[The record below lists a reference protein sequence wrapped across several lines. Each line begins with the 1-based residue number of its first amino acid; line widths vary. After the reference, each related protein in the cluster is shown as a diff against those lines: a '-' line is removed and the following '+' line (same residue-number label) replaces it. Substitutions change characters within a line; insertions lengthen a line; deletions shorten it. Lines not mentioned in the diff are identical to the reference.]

1 MPSLVNQRSRSARE
15 RSRMTPMTAEVNKR
29 PAAIRVVI
37 PFVFRHWLN
46 QPLTAATVA
55 GGLLGAT
62 VADLFMPLFSGHLVD
77 AVTLGAS
84 DPAARRAAFT
94 AFGAIVALGLAS
106 MTLRLVGL
114 HAIVPF
120 TLRIMSDVSRDAFM
134 RVQRFST
141 DWHANSFAGST
152 VRKITRGMWALDLL
166 NDTILMALLPSLAVL
181 LGSMILLGLHWSS
194 LGLVIAVG
202 ALIYVSMTVVF
213 STRYIAPAARIS
225 NAWDTK
231 VGGTLADALTCNAVV
246 KSFGAEAREDA
257 RLARVISRWR
267 TRVRRT
273 WLRYNYTS
281 TAQLAVLLCV
291 RGSVVGGALLLWIA
305 GRASPGDVTY
315 VLTSYYIIHAYL
327 RDVGMHINN
336 LQRSVNDM
344 EELVAIHDEAIGI
357 ADAADALPI
366 SVHGGRIAFEDVT
379 FHYGGHRIPLYD
391 GLSVDIRAGER
402 VGLVGRSGSGKTTFV
417 KLVQRLYD
425 VSGGRILIDGQDIA
439 RATQHSL
446 RSQIAIVQQDPILFH
461 RSLAEN
467 IAYARPGASMAAIE
481 QAARLAN
488 AHEFIL
494 RLPKG
499 YGTLVGE
506 RGVKLS
512 GGERQ
517 RVALA
522 RAFLAD
528 APVLILDE
536 ATSSLDSESEA
547 LIQQAME
554 RLMKGRTSIVIAHR
568 LSTVRSLDRILVFDR
583 GEIVEQGTHAA
594 LATRTGGIYRGL
606 FERQATEFDRASAAG

>member
-1 MPSLVNQRSRSARE
+1 
-15 RSRMTPMTAEVNKR
+15 
-29 PAAIRVVI
+29 
-37 PFVFRHWLN
+37 
-46 QPLTAATVA
+46 
-55 GGLLGAT
+55 
-62 VADLFMPLFSGHLVD
+62 
-77 AVTLGAS
+77 
-84 DPAARRAAFT
+84 
-94 AFGAIVALGLAS
+94 
-106 MTLRLVGL
+106 
-114 HAIVPF
+114 
-120 TLRIMSDVSRDAFM
+120 
-134 RVQRFST
+134 
-141 DWHANSFAGST
+141 
-152 VRKITRGMWALDLL
+152 
-166 NDTILMALLPSLAVL
+166 
-181 LGSMILLGLHWSS
+181 LLGLHWPV
-194 LGLVIAVG
+194 LGAVIAVG
-202 ALIYVSMTVVF
+202 TVIYVSMTLAF
-213 STRYIAPAARIS
+213 SMNYIAPAARVS

-257 RLARVISRWR
+257 RLAGVIGRWR
-267 TRVRRT
+267 MRVRRT
-273 WLRYNYTS
+273 WYRYNYTS
-281 TAQLAVLLCV
+281 TAQRAV
-291 RGSVVGGALLLWIA
+291 LLWIA
-305 GRASPGDVTY
+305 GRATPGDVTY

-344 EELVAIHDEAIGI
+344 EELVAIHGEPIGI
-357 ADAADALPI
+357 ADAPDANPI
-366 SVHGGRIAFEDVT
+366 DIQGGRIVFDDVT
-379 FHYGGHRIPLYD
+379 FHYGGHRAPLYD
-391 GLSVDIRAGER
+391 GLSVEIRAGER

-425 VSGGRILIDGQDIA
+425 VSGGKILIDGQDIA
-439 RATQHSL
+439 KATQHSL
-446 RSQIAIVQQDPILFH
+446 RSQIAIVQQEPILFH
-461 RSLAEN
+461 RTLAEN
-467 IAYARPGASMAAIE
+467 IAYGRPGAGMAAVE

-488 AHEFIL
+488 AHDFIL

-568 LSTVRSLDRILVFDR
+568 LSTVRSLD
-583 GEIVEQGTHAA
+583 
-594 LATRTGGIYRGL
+594 
-606 FERQATEFDRASAAG
+606 

>member
-1 MPSLVNQRSRSARE
+1 MSIRTN
-15 RSRMTPMTAEVNKR
+15 R

-37 PFVFRHWLN
+37 PFVFRHWLK
-46 QPLTAATVA
+46 QPALVLTVA

-62 VADLFMPLFSGHLVD
+62 AADLFMPLFSGHLID
-77 AVTLGAS
+77 ALTLGAA
-84 DPAARRAAFT
+84 DPAARRSAWL
-94 AFGAIVALGLAS
+94 AFGAIVALGLSS
-106 MTLRLVGL
+106 MILRLGGL
-114 HAIVPF
+114 QAIVPF
-120 TLRIMSDVSRDAFM
+120 TLKIMSDVARDAFV

-166 NDTILMALLPSLAVL
+166 NDTILLALLPSFAVL
-181 LGSMILLGLHWSS
+181 MGSMILLGLHWPS
-194 LGLVIAVG
+194 LGLVVAIG
-202 ALIYVSMTVVF
+202 AAIYIPMVILF
-213 STRYIAPAARIS
+213 STRYIAPAARVS
-225 NAWDTK
+225 NAWDTR

-257 RLARVISRWR
+257 RLMRVLDRWR
-267 TRVRRT
+267 RRVRRT
-273 WLRYNYTS
+273 WQRYNYTAA
-281 TAQLAVLLCV
+281 AQFAVLLCLRASV
-291 RGSVVGGALLLWIA
+291 IGGSLVLWIA

-357 ADAADALPI
+357 ADAADAQAI
-366 SVHGGRIAFEDVT
+366 DIAGGRIVFEDVT
-379 FHYGGHRIPLYD
+379 FHYGGHRAPLYD

-417 KLVQRLYD
+417 KLVQRLHD
-425 VSGGRILIDGQDIA
+425 VSGGRILIDGQDVA
-439 RATQHSL
+439 QATQQSL
-446 RSQIAIVQQDPILFH
+446 RSQIAIVQQEPILFH
-461 RSLAEN
+461 RTLAEN
-467 IAYARPGASMAAIE
+467 IAYGRPGASWAAIE

-568 LSTVRSLDRILVFDR
+568 LSTVRSLDRILVFDH
-583 GEIVEQGTHAA
+583 GEIAEQGSHAA
-594 LATRTGGIYRGL
+594 LIGRPGGLYRSL
-606 FERQATEFDRASAAG
+606 FERQVTEFGSVAAAE

>member
-1 MPSLVNQRSRSARE
+1 
-15 RSRMTPMTAEVNKR
+15 MTAQVDKR
-29 PAAIRVVI
+29 PAAIRAVL
-37 PFVFRHWLN
+37 PFVFRHWLK
-46 QPLTAATVA
+46 QPARAATVA

-62 VADLFMPLFSGHLVD
+62 VADLFMPLFSGQLVD
-77 AVTLGAS
+77 AMTLGPS
-84 DPAARRAAFT
+84 DPAARDAAFT
-94 AFGAIVALGLAS
+94 AFGAIVVLGLAS
-106 MTLRLVGL
+106 MILRFIGL
-114 HAIVPF
+114 QAIVPF

-152 VRKITRGMWALDLL
+152 VRKITRGLWALDLL
-166 NDTILMALLPSLAVL
+166 NDTILMALLPSLMVL

-194 LGLVIAVG
+194 LGLVVAVG
-202 ALIYVSMTVVF
+202 AAIYVPMIVLF
-213 STRYIAPAARIS
+213 STRYIAPAARVS

-231 VGGTLADALTCNAVV
+231 VGGTLADAITCNAVV
-246 KSFGAEAREDA
+246 KSFGAEEREDA

-267 TRVRRT
+267 KRVRRT
-273 WLRYNYTS
+273 WLRYNYTNV
-281 TAQLAVLLCV
+281 AQLSVLLCL
-291 RGSVVGGALLLWIA
+291 RASVIGGALLLWKA

-357 ADAADALPI
+357 ADVAGALPI
-366 SVHGGRIAFEDVT
+366 DIQAGRITFEDVT
-379 FHYGGHRIPLYD
+379 FHYGGHRAPLYQ

-417 KLVQRLYD
+417 KLVQRLHD

-439 RATQHSL
+439 KATQHSL

-467 IAYARPGASMAAIE
+467 IAYARPGSSMAVIE
-481 QAARLAN
+481 HAARLAN

-547 LIQQAME
+547 LIQQAIE

-594 LATRTGGIYRGL
+594 LAVRSGGIYRGL
-606 FERQATEFDRASAAG
+606 FELQVTEFARIAAAG

>member
-1 MPSLVNQRSRSARE
+1 MEPACAACRHPDDA
-15 RSRMTPMTAEVNKR
+15 MTASRDKR
-29 PAAIRVVI
+29 PAAIRVVL
-37 PFVFRHWLN
+37 PFVFRHWLE
-46 QPLTAATVA
+46 QPVGGAIVA

-62 VADLFMPLFSGHLVD
+62 VADLFMPVFSGHLVD
-77 AVTLGAS
+77 AMTSGAT
-84 DPAARRAAFT
+84 DPSAKRAAIA
-94 AFGAIVALGLAS
+94 AFGAIVALGFAS
-106 MTLRLVGL
+106 MVLRLVGL
-114 HAIVPF
+114 QAIVPF
-120 TLRIMSDVSRDAFM
+120 TLRIMSDVARDAFM

-166 NDTILMALLPSLAVL
+166 NDTILMALLPSLVVL
-181 LGSMILLGLHWSS
+181 LGSMILLGLHWTS
-194 LGLVIAVG
+194 LGFVIAVG
-202 ALIYVSMTVVF
+202 ALAYVSMTVVF
-213 STRYIAPAARIS
+213 STRYIAPAARVS

-246 KSFGAEAREDA
+246 KSFGAEEREDA

-281 TAQLAVLLCV
+281 TAQLSVLLCL
-291 RGSVVGGALLLWIA
+291 RASVIGGALLLWIA

-357 ADAADALPI
+357 ADAPDAQPI
-366 SVHGGRIAFEDVT
+366 DIQGGRIVFDDVT
-379 FHYGGHRIPLYD
+379 FHYGGHRAPLYD

-425 VSGGRILIDGQDIA
+425 VSDGRILIDGQDIA
-439 RATQHSL
+439 KATQQSL

-467 IAYARPGASMAAIE
+467 IAYGRPGASMAAIE

-583 GEIVEQGTHAA
+583 GRIVEQGTHTA
-594 LATRTGGIYRGL
+594 LAVRPGGIYRGL
-606 FERQATEFDRASAAG
+606 FERQATEFASISAAG

>member
-1 MPSLVNQRSRSARE
+1 VRE
-15 RSRMTPMTAEVNKR
+15 REPDEAMSFRSKKHARPKK

-37 PFVFRHWLN
+37 PFVTRHWLK
-46 QPLTAATVA
+46 QPWMTALVAT
-55 GGLLGAT
+55 GLLGAT

-77 AVTLGAS
+77 ALTLGPDNAGARH
-84 DPAARRAAFT
+84 AALA
-94 AFGAIVALGLAS
+94 AFGAIVALGFAS
-106 MTLRLVGL
+106 IVLRMIGL
-114 HAIVPF
+114 QAIVPF
-120 TLRIMSDVSRDAFM
+120 TLKIMSDVAQDAFM

-152 VRKITRGMWALDLL
+152 VRKVTRGMWALDLY
-166 NDTILMALLPSLAVL
+166 NDTILMALLPSLMVL
-181 LGSMILLGLHWSS
+181 FGSMVLLGLHWTS
-194 LGLVIAVG
+194 LGLVIAAG
-202 ALIYVSMTVVF
+202 ALVYVGVTVAL
-213 STRYIAPAARIS
+213 TTLYIAPAARVS
-225 NAWDTK
+225 NAWDTR

-246 KSFGAEAREDA
+246 KSFGAEAREDE
-257 RLARVISRWR
+257 RLWRVVNRWR
-267 TRVRRT
+267 ARVRRT
-273 WLRYNYTS
+273 WLRY
-281 TAQLAVLLCV
+281 TAANAGQLLLLLCL
-291 RGSVVGGALLLWIA
+291 RSSIIGGSVWLWMNGKA
-305 GRASPGDVTY
+305 TPGEVTY
-315 VLTSYYIIHAYL
+315 VLTSYYVIHAYL

-344 EELVAIHDEAIGI
+344 EELVEIHDQPIGI
-357 ADAADALPI
+357 ADAADARPI
-366 SVHGGRIAFEDVT
+366 DIQGGRIQFDDVT
-379 FHYGGHRIPLYD
+379 FLYGGHPTPLYD

-425 VSGGRILIDGQDIA
+425 VSGGYILIDGQDIA
-439 RATQHSL
+439 KATQQSL
-446 RSQIAIVQQDPILFH
+446 RSQIAIVQQDPVLFH
-461 RSLAEN
+461 RTLAEN
-467 IAYARPGASMAAIE
+467 IAYGRPGASMAAIE

-528 APVLILDE
+528 APILILDE

-554 RLMKGRTSIVIAHR
+554 RLMKDRTSIVIAHR

-583 GEIVEQGTHAA
+583 GRIVEQGTHAA
-594 LATRTGGIYRGL
+594 LTARRDGIYRSL
-606 FERQATEFDRASAAG
+606 FDRQVTEFAAISAAE

>member
-1 MPSLVNQRSRSARE
+1 MTTQSKTRPTAMRS
-15 RSRMTPMTAEVNKR
+15 VL
-29 PAAIRVVI
+29 
-37 PFVFRHWLN
+37 PFVFRHWLK
-46 QPLTAATVA
+46 QPVRALAVA
-55 GGLLGAT
+55 FGLLGAT

-77 AVTLGAS
+77 AVSAGAT
-84 DPAARRAAFT
+84 DPAARRAAFV
-94 AFGAIVALGLAS
+94 AFGVIVALGVISVVMRFAG
-106 MTLRLVGL
+106 MQ
-114 HAIVPF
+114 AIVPF
-120 TLRIMSDVSRDAFM
+120 TLRIMSDVAREAFG

-152 VRKITRGMWALDLL
+152 VRKVTRGMWALDLL
-166 NDTILMALLPSLAVL
+166 NDTLLMALLPSLVVL
-181 LGSMILLGLHWSS
+181 IGSMILLGLHWPS
-194 LGLVIAVG
+194 LGLVIGIGSVVYIA
-202 ALIYVSMTVVF
+202 MTVLF
-213 STRYIAPAARIS
+213 SIRFIAPAARLS
-225 NAWDTK
+225 NAWDTR

-246 KSFGAEAREDA
+246 KSFGAESREDG
-257 RLARVISRWR
+257 RLARVITRWR
-267 TRVRRT
+267 ARVLRT
-273 WLRYNYTS
+273 WMRYNYTS

-291 RGSVVGGALLLWIA
+291 RAAVIGGALLLWMA
-305 GRASPGDVTY
+305 GRATAGDVTF

-327 RDVGMHINN
+327 SDVGMHINN

-344 EELVAIHDEAIGI
+344 DELVAIHDEAIGVV
-357 ADAADALPI
+357 DAADAASI
-366 SVHGGRIAFEDVT
+366 AIQGGEIVFDDVT
-379 FHYGGHRIPLYD
+379 FHYGGHPTPLYD
-391 GLSVDIRAGER
+391 GLSVQIRAGER

-417 KLVQRLYD
+417 KLVQRLHD

-439 RATQHSL
+439 KVTQQSL

-467 IAYARPGASMAAIE
+467 IAYGRPGAGMAAIE
-481 QAARLAN
+481 QAAKLAN
-488 AHEFIL
+488 AHDFIM

-568 LSTVRSLDRILVFDR
+568 LSTVRSLDRILVFDHGR
-583 GEIVEQGTHAA
+583 IAEQGTHAT
-594 LATRTGGIYRGL
+594 LAARVGGIYRGL
-606 FERQATEFDRASAAG
+606 FERQALQVEGIAAAE

>member
-1 MPSLVNQRSRSARE
+1 
-15 RSRMTPMTAEVNKR
+15 MTASIAKR
-29 PAAIRVVI
+29 SAAIRIVI

-46 QPLTAATVA
+46 QPVLALTVA
-55 GGLLGAT
+55 GSLLGAT
-62 VADLFMPLFSGHLVD
+62 AADLFMPVYSGRLVD
-77 AVTLGAS
+77 ALTRGAA
-84 DPAARRAAFT
+84 DPAARDAAWL
-94 AFGAIVALGLAS
+94 AFGAIVALGLLS
-106 MTLRLVGL
+106 MAFRLIGLRVLP
-114 HAIVPF
+114 PF
-120 TLRIMSDVSRDAFM
+120 TLRIMSDVAREAFM

-181 LGSMILLGLHWSS
+181 VGSMILLGLHWVS
-194 LGLVIAVG
+194 LGLVVALG
-202 ALIYVSMTVVF
+202 ALVYASMTVLF
-213 STRYIAPAARIS
+213 STRYIAPAARVS

-246 KSFGAEAREDA
+246 KSFGAEAREDE
-257 RLARVISRWR
+257 RLARVLGQWR
-267 TRVRRT
+267 KRVRRT
-273 WLRYNYTS
+273 WLRYTYTS
-281 TAQLAVLLCV
+281 TAQLAALLCLRASV
-291 RGSVVGGALLLWIA
+291 IGGSLLLWMA

-315 VLTSYYIIHAYL
+315 VLSSYYIIHAYL
-327 RDVGMHINN
+327 REVGMHINN

-344 EELVAIHDEAIGI
+344 EELVAIHGEAFGI
-357 ADAADALPI
+357 ADAADARPI
-366 SVHGGRIAFEDVT
+366 EIRSGRIVFEDVT
-379 FHYGGHRIPLYD
+379 FHYGGHRTPLYD
-391 GLSVDIRAGER
+391 RLSVDIGAGER

-417 KLVQRLYD
+417 KLIQRLHD
-425 VSGGRILIDGQDIA
+425 VTSGRILIDGQDVA
-439 RATQHSL
+439 KTTQQSL
-446 RSQIAIVQQDPILFH
+446 RSRIAIVQQEPVLFH
-461 RSLAEN
+461 RALADN
-467 IAYARPGASMAAIE
+467 IAYARPSAGRAAIE

-488 AHEFIL
+488 AHDFIM
-494 RLPKG
+494 RLPNG

-583 GEIVEQGTHAA
+583 GEIVEEGSHTA
-594 LATRTGGIYRGL
+594 LVARGGLYRGL
-606 FERQATEFDRASAAG
+606 FERQVIELAHISAAE

>member
-1 MPSLVNQRSRSARE
+1 
-15 RSRMTPMTAEVNKR
+15 MTPMTAEVNKR

-46 QPLTAATVA
+46 QPATAATVA

-94 AFGAIVALGLAS
+94 AFGAIVALGLVS

-114 HAIVPF
+114 QAIVPF

-152 VRKITRGMWALDLL
+152 VRKISRGMWALDLL

-357 ADAADALPI
+357 ADAAGALPI
-366 SVHGGRIAFEDVT
+366 SVHGGRIVFEDVT
-379 FHYGGHRIPLYD
+379 FHYGGHRVALYD

-439 RATQHSL
+439 KATQHSL

-467 IAYARPGASMAAIE
+467 IAYGRPGASMAAIE

-583 GEIVEQGTHAA
+583 GEIVEQGTHAS
-594 LATRTGGIYRGL
+594 LAARTGGIYRGL
-606 FERQATEFDRASAAG
+606 FERQATEFDRVSAAE

>member
-1 MPSLVNQRSRSARE
+1 MTVRE
-15 RSRMTPMTAEVNKR
+15 KR

-37 PFVFRHWLN
+37 PFVFRHWLK
-46 QPLTAATVA
+46 QPVMTLVIAS
-55 GGLLGAT
+55 GLLGAT
-62 VADLFMPLFSGHLVD
+62 VADLFMPIFSGHLVD
-77 AVTLGAS
+77 ALTRGAA
-84 DPAARRAAFT
+84 DPDARHAAVIAF
-94 AFGAIVALGLAS
+94 AAIVALGFAS
-106 MTLRLVGL
+106 IVLRMIGL
-114 HAIVPF
+114 QAIVPF
-120 TLRIMSDVSRDAFM
+120 TLRIMSDVARDAFM

-152 VRKITRGMWALDLL
+152 VRKITRGMWALDLY
-166 NDTILMALLPSLAVL
+166 NDTILLALLPSLMVL
-181 LGSMILLGLHWSS
+181 VGSMILLGLHWAS
-194 LGLVIAVG
+194 LGAVIAIG
-202 ALIYVSMTVVF
+202 ALIYVAMTVML
-213 STRYIAPAARIS
+213 SIRYIAPAARVS

-246 KSFGAEAREDA
+246 KSFGAEPREDA
-257 RLARVISRWR
+257 RLMRVISRWR
-267 TRVRRT
+267 KRVNRT
-273 WLRYNYTS
+273 WLRYNYTNA
-281 TAQLAVLLCV
+281 AQLIVLLCL
-291 RGSVVGGALLLWIA
+291 RGSVIGGALLLWMA

-315 VLTSYYIIHAYL
+315 VLTSYYVIHAYL

-344 EELVAIHDEAIGI
+344 EELVDIHDEPIGI
-357 ADAADALPI
+357 ADAPGAKPI
-366 SVHGGRIAFEDVT
+366 DITGGRIAFEDVT
-379 FHYGGHRIPLYD
+379 FLYGGHRAPLYD
-391 GLSVDIRAGER
+391 GLSVEIRAGER

-425 VSGGRILIDGQDIA
+425 VSGGRVLIDGQDIA
-439 RATQHSL
+439 KATQQSL

-488 AHEFIL
+488 AHDFIMH
-494 RLPKG
+494 LPKG

-528 APVLILDE
+528 APILILDE

-547 LIQQAME
+547 LIQEAMV
-554 RLMKGRTSIVIAHR
+554 RLMKDRTSIVIAHR

-583 GEIVEQGTHAA
+583 GRIVEQGTHAVLTA
-594 LATRTGGIYRGL
+594 RPGGIYRSL
-606 FERQATEFDRASAAG
+606 FERQATEFERITAAE

>member
-1 MPSLVNQRSRSARE
+1 MTVQRETTR
-15 RSRMTPMTAEVNKR
+15 PQQR
-29 PAAIRVVI
+29 PAAIRVVL

-46 QPLTAATVA
+46 QPAVAAATA
-55 GGLLGAT
+55 GGFIGAT
-62 VADLFMPLFSGHLVD
+62 IADLFMPVFSGRLVD
-77 AVTLGAS
+77 AMTLGAA
-84 DPAARRAAFT
+84 DPAARHAARVAFT
-94 AFGAIVALGLAS
+94 AIVLLGLVS
-106 MTLRLVGL
+106 MIVRLLGFR
-114 HAIVPF
+114 AIVPF
-120 TLRIMSDVSRDAFM
+120 TLRMMSEVAREAFV

-141 DWHANSFAGST
+141 DWHGNSFAGST
-152 VRKITRGMWALDLL
+152 VRKITRGMWALDLM
-166 NDTILMALLPSLAVL
+166 NDTIFMALLPSLLVL
-181 LGSMILLGLHWSS
+181 LGSMILLGLRWPS
-194 LGLVIAVG
+194 LGLVVAAG
-202 ALIYVSMTVVF
+202 AAIYLPMIVWF

-267 TRVRRT
+267 ARVRRT
-273 WLRYNYTS
+273 WLRYNNTAL
-281 TAQLAVLLCV
+281 AQLSLLLCL
-291 RGSVVGGALLLWIA
+291 RASVIGGAVLLWIA

-336 LQRSVNDM
+336 LQRAVNDM

-357 ADAADALPI
+357 VDGADAGPI
-366 SVHGGRIAFEDVT
+366 DIQGGRIVFDDVT
-379 FHYGGHRIPLYD
+379 FHYGGHRAPLYD

-425 VSGGRILIDGQDIA
+425 VSGGRILIDGQDIGQ
-439 RATQHSL
+439 ATQQSL

-467 IAYARPGASMAAIE
+467 IAYGRPGASMAAIE

-583 GEIVEQGTHAA
+583 GEIVEQGTHAT
-594 LATRTGGIYRGL
+594 LANRTNGLYRGL
-606 FERQATEFDRASAAG
+606 FERQVLEFASVTAAE